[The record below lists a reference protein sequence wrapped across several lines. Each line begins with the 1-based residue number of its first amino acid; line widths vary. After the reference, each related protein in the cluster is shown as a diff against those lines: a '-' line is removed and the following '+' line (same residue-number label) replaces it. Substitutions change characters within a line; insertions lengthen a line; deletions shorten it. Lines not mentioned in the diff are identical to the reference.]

1 MVEVVDITEVVS
13 TVDTLTNTF
22 YASLALVFTVVAA
35 VLVYVV
41 WDKKTFKEELISEF
55 EEKMKRT
62 ARIIILEQSYKKRY
76 SEIEKTITL
85 VEPPKDKKEC
95 FFVSHIPSVFLEI
108 ISIYDELKGTESFQF
123 FENDIE
129 SYYDICET
137 LVESLSCVND
147 YQTDCSP
154 ESAQKLIE
162 ELNRETLPK
171 INRIFRRYRLD
182 KLQIS

>member
-1 MVEVVDITEVVS
+1 MVEVVNITEVVS

-76 SEIEKTITL
+76 SEIEKTITV

-95 FFVSHIPSVFLEI
+95 FFVSHIPSVF
-108 ISIYDELKGTESFQF
+108 F
-123 FENDIE
+123 
-129 SYYDICET
+129 
-137 LVESLSCVND
+137 
-147 YQTDCSP
+147 
-154 ESAQKLIE
+154 
-162 ELNRETLPK
+162 
-171 INRIFRRYRLD
+171 
-182 KLQIS
+182 